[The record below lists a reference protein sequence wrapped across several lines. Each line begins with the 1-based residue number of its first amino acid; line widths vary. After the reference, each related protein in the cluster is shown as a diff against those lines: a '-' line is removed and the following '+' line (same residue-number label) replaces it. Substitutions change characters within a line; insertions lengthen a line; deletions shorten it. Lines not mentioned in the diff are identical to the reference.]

1 MEKEQSKAGD
11 GKAPGS
17 NGDAGEVLVRG
28 LSAAPGV
35 GTGPARVLKSLEE
48 SGKLQEGDVLV
59 ARMTE
64 PDWVP
69 LMKKAAAIVTDEG
82 GMTAHAAIVSREL
95 GIPCIVG
102 TREATRRIADGT
114 MVTVDAGKGVVY
126 RGGAE
131 NLGQADS
138 LPGGGQ

>member
-1 MEKEQSKAGD
+1 EGKRRRLTKAQVKQLAELGRKIEEHYRTPQDAEWAVPHHQMAIVQSRPVTAMQKEQSKAGD

-59 ARMTE
+59 ARMT
-64 PDWVP
+64 
-69 LMKKAAAIVTDEG
+69 
-82 GMTAHAAIVSREL
+82 
-95 GIPCIVG
+95 
-102 TREATRRIADGT
+102 
-114 MVTVDAGKGVVY
+114 
-126 RGGAE
+126 
-131 NLGQADS
+131 
-138 LPGGGQ
+138 